1 MRSILIVLTV
11 VFISGCF
18 RPMYVSSVK
27 TNDDYRPGTVSKSVK
42 IYLTGEVP
50 EYEEVGL
57 IQVVLSG
64 YLYDRIDRIVD
75 AARLKAIEMGAD
87 CIILVNNAML
97 TDKNT
102 TTLITDSGVPVT
114 VESLGKYPK
123 YVFIAG
129 RLKE

>member
-1 MRSILIVLTV
+1 MRSILIILII
-11 VFISGCF
+11 FFLSGCF

-27 TNDDYRPGTVSKSVK
+27 TNDNYRPGTVSKSVK

-64 YLYDRIDRIVD
+64 YQYDLIDKIVET
-75 AARLKAIEMGAD
+75 ARMKATEMGAD
-87 CIILVNNAML
+87 CIILFNNNIL
-97 TDKNT
+97 TDKKT
-102 TTLITDSGVPVT
+102 SILLTDDDVPVT
-114 VESLGKYPK
+114 VESLGRYPK

-129 RLKE
+129 RLKG